1 MKMVEFM
8 NVRKIIVSVLFSLFI
23 FSATCQ
29 STLDDTI
36 TNKIQDTSINSSNGI
51 SFYKIESPITSFI
64 GDNKISIVQFDPIV
78 FEFELIST
86 SENNVLENA
95 RYWQDKRD
103 LTMIFNAGMHRLKD
117 NVVHRYYMRNY
128 KHLNNPILNQSA
140 NGVIAF
146 NPKNS
151 DLSPLMIFD
160 LAYDDW
166 SYVNNNYNS
175 VIQGMRML
183 DCNGDPVYW
192 ESSNQSCS
200 MIILAMDK
208 SNLSYIVFSRS
219 PYSHNQMIDI
229 LKGLPFELINA
240 VYLEGGDRC
249 NFIVSTSEFKICQV
263 GSFVTNY
270 NENDFNQTLFPFPNY
285 IGVKNKKL

>member
-1 MKMVEFM
+1 MVEFM